1 MNKQEALENFANAIG
16 IPYKILANKK
26 DNKMIEYITGGR
38 ASGKT
43 YKAVQW
49 LNQDPNKR
57 IIIVPNSEMADIIIN
72 QYALLPKQV
81 MSFASWKDI
90 HNGRGMKKEVCIDN
104 AEIILQMLL
113 GGNKLSMITWSR
125 NE

>member
-1 MNKQEALENFANAIG
+1 
-16 IPYKILANKK
+16 
-26 DNKMIEYITGGR
+26 MIEYITGRR

-49 LNQDPNKR
+49 LNQDPDNR
-57 IIIVPNSEMADIIIN
+57 IIIVSNSEMADIIIN